1 MQSGKWRVSLITCVG
16 CRQDKITGVRY
27 ASKNHPSLQTK
38 TDGYDEEKS
47 FMNEQ
52 RICGKCGGTLQAGFF
67 YQPNIGLSP
76 TAAKAAA

>member
-1 MQSGKWRVSLITCVG
+1 LHT
-16 CRQDKITGVRY
+16 T
-27 ASKNHPSLQTK
+27 

-52 RICGKCGGTLQAGFF
+52 RICGTCGGTLPAGFF

-76 TAAKAAA
+76 TAAEAAA

>member
-1 MQSGKWRVSLITCVG
+1 
-16 CRQDKITGVRY
+16 
-27 ASKNHPSLQTK
+27 LQTK